1 MVFRPHDL
9 LWVSDN
15 VDFCGLAPWVKT
27 NWSFTVPVVVRRDTH
42 PQGFIPVGIRG
53 DTRDRRAA
61 GWVAPH
67 QIVRCVTP
75 EQLANPAHI
84 AASPFAAMAPM
95 KAALMLTRTAW
106 PWSWGITGSGG
117 FALATGRAV
126 LHPDSD
132 LDLVIY
138 APSPLPRETLIYWQQ
153 ALRQLPCRADTQVET
168 PWGAF
173 ALNEWLRDGRV
184 LLKTNTG
191 PCQTDNPWQEG
202 EITQ

>member
-9 LWVSDN
+9 LWVSDD

-42 PQGFIPVGIRG
+42 PQGLIPVGIRG

-84 AASPFAAMAPM
+84 AASPFAAMAPTAEM
-95 KAALMLTRTAW
+95 SAATPPTDRVKIVSPSSNVWA
-106 PWSWGITGSGG
+106 
-117 FALATGRAV
+117 GRIV
-126 LHPDSD
+126 
-132 LDLVIY
+132 
-138 APSPLPRETLIYWQQ
+138 
-153 ALRQLPCRADTQVET
+153 RA
-168 PWGAF
+168 
-173 ALNEWLRDGRV
+173 
-184 LLKTNTG
+184 
-191 PCQTDNPWQEG
+191 
-202 EITQ
+202 

>member
-1 MVFRPHDL
+1 MGFRPHDL
-9 LWVSDN
+9 LWVSDD
-15 VDFCGLAPWVKT
+15 VDFCGQAPWVKT
-27 NWSFTVPVVVRRDTH
+27 NWSSAVPVVVRRDIH

-53 DTRDRRAA
+53 NTRDQRAA
-61 GWVAPH
+61 GWVAP
-67 QIVRCVTP
+67 QQVVRCITP
-75 EQLANPAHI
+75 EQLADPARI
-84 AASPFAAMAPM
+84 AASPFSAMAPM
-95 KAALMLTRTAW
+95 QAALTLTGAAW

-126 LHPDSD
+126 LHADSD
-132 LDLVIY
+132 LDLVIR

-191 PCQTDNPWQEG
+191 PRQTDNPWHEG